1 MELDIFN
8 VEALLPAPRVPGRR
22 RRRHCG
28 VDALQSGKQAI
39 ARSFSRLRD
48 IESVSKALQGTDV
61 DLLDVREWFDEL
73 IAAKPQYAPF
83 IGTCFK

>member
-1 MELDIFN
+1 MLKRYFQLLEFLDDDDDDIAELMPSRAAN
-8 VEALLPAPRVPGRR
+8 KQLRALF
-22 RRRHCG
+22 
-28 VDALQSGKQAI
+28 QE
-39 ARSFSRLRD
+39 LRD